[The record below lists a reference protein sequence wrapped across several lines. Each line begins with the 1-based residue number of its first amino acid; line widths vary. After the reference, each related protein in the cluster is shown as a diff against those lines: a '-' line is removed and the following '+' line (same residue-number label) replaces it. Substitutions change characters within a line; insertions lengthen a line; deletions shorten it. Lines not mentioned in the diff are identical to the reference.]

1 MILDIELQC
10 SSTKP
15 SLVNCVCT
23 YSADE
28 YQKAFASRPFNER
41 IKIALSRVSTLYS
54 ENEMFNYAVE
64 ATLSEAT
71 IMTTQSDDNEEEAII
86 RPVGGRRS
94 SIVENLVSVHGLEA
108 MISAFLG
115 GIGEYSREDIEK
127 LFKQCDTD
135 DSGYINRV
143 EFAYLVFSMRFGTN
157 TDLITSK
164 CKWESKPKSR
174 AFSLHKRRL
183 TADSLER
190 IRMIGNESTVRYMKN
205 MVNDIER
212 PLHDWSMYY
221 CGNATPIVKSLHDIE
236 KKCHIGLR
244 IEKFDW

>member
-1 MILDIELQC
+1 LILDIELQC

-71 IMTTQSDDNEEEAII
+71 IMTIQSDDNEEEAII

-115 GIGEYSREDIEK
+115 GIGEYSQVDIEQF
-127 LFKQCDTD
+127 FKQCDTD
-135 DSGYINRV
+135 DSGYIDRKD
-143 EFAYLVFSMRFGTN
+143 FANLVFSMNTDTN
-157 TDLITSK
+157 TDLTSS
-164 CKWESKPKSR
+164 WESKPMSR
-174 AFSLHKRRL
+174 AFSI
-183 TADSLER
+183 R
-190 IRMIGNESTVRYMKN
+190 IRRFTTCTTSTITRG
-205 MVNDIER
+205 D
-212 PLHDWSMYY
+212 
-221 CGNATPIVKSLHDIE
+221 E
-236 KKCHIGLR
+236 KVQQGS
-244 IEKFDW
+244 